1 MEKGHAICI
10 AGIRSATQKQAAT
23 QWEERFRD
31 RGRKSRVSEGARS
44 CSGQIPKERD
54 RKKEKQHLTQ
64 KGRLTQKCRWTQL
77 NSNDCSTCKDLTG
90 EEGILGRKL
99 VSHQRNNYYLFS
111 MAYGGCQLLQ
121 KWFLGQVMDPVQL
134 ECQLF
139 TQVSYSTLLTDCC
152 SNKMAICIFSSP
164 CSCQCPTCL
173 FLQGHSPHWV
183 RFQDLSPTTVIL
195 DRAGSS
201 TQELGDGA
209 QLNAKSPPP
218 F

>member
-77 NSNDCSTCKDLTG
+77 NSNDCSACKDLTG
-90 EEGILGRKL
+90 EEGILGRKKK
-99 VSHQRNNYYLFS
+99 SQYLIRGIIIIS
-111 MAYGGCQLLQ
+111 LAWLT
-121 KWFLGQVMDPVQL
+121 VPASL
-134 ECQLF
+134 E
-139 TQVSYSTLLTDCC
+139 VVPWPGD
-152 SNKMAICIFSSP
+152 
-164 CSCQCPTCL
+164 
-173 FLQGHSPHWV
+173 
-183 RFQDLSPTTVIL
+183 
-195 DRAGSS
+195 GSS
-201 TQELGDGA
+201 TTGMLAFHPG
-209 QLNAKSPPP
+209 QLFYSPDRLLL
-218 F
+218 